1 MKFKGY
7 SLISSIFWYE
17 DNIGHRKLYE
27 RVFKDWGLVERVFSS
42 IAMPETFYSCV
53 FRTSKT

>member
-7 SLISSIFWYE
+7 SLISSIFGYE

-27 RVFKDWGLVERVFSS
+27 RVFKDWGLVERVFL
-42 IAMPETFYSCV
+42 
-53 FRTSKT
+53 R